1 MDAKETETMAELDQ
15 QQEDY
20 AQTKDEL
27 KRALERLERMQQS
40 TTNIQNRKRSRAHR
54 TNAPALYDKLLKE
67 VDHQARHHNPNLAPQ
82 QQQHHQQQ
90 QQIQQQIKEN
100 KDEQKKKVLVLDS
113 EEENKDDGMFIE
125 EERTSQIV
133 SKKKQLTTEEDEEDS
148 ERTEPPNVPKKK
160 DKLKKYFSS
169 KGNPKPTKGGGLQK
183 MMEGNAI
190 KNPLK
195 KLKYQAPRTNNSNNR
210 EEQPKQP
217 KQPKQS
223 EATTMNES
231 MMEELKEELKQN
243 NAREIKKDNA
253 FYGITVHIM
262 DFLNRLTAASSWSTN
277 PANTKTSIHKM
288 TRMIESFPIPVE
300 SEKHIKLT
308 ELLEWKSEL
317 EKVTSSNERSTKS
330 THKEISKNPSRKEWD
345 PSTTVPQEKPLKI
358 PKSKAFSTLT
368 SPTGGS
374 GIDKSE

>member
-82 QQQHHQQQ
+82 QQQHHHQQQ
-90 QQIQQQIKEN
+90 QQIQQQIKDN

-148 ERTEPPNVPKKK
+148 ERTEPPKVPKKK

-169 KGNPKPTKGGGLQK
+169 KGNKKPTKGGGLQK

-210 EEQPKQP
+210 EEQPKQQ
-217 KQPKQS
+217 KQP
-223 EATTMNES
+223 ETTTMNES

-308 ELLEWKSEL
+308 ELLKWKSEL
-317 EKVTSSNERSTKS
+317 EKVTSSNERSTKI

-345 PSTTVPQEKPLKI
+345 SSTTVPQEKPLKI